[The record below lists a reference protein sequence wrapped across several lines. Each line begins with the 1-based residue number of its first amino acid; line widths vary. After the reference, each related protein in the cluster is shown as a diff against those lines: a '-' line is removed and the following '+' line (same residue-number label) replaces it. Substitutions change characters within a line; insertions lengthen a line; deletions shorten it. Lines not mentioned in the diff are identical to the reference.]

1 MLTPIL
7 ILIFYLC
14 FSVFIWKDLLRGI
27 YLITLLLPTYLIR
40 FEVFNIPLTLLEG
53 MIWILFIFW
62 LIKLYLDKELNLT
75 ISAWL
80 KSKFTKSETEQGSI
94 HNIVPH
100 KLRWPVLAI
109 LATATIALCWSP
121 NLQAA
126 AGIWK
131 AFFIEP
137 ILFFMIMIYH
147 VRKYNHIQKII
158 NALAILSIIIFVY
171 TVIQKLTGWN
181 ITNLDWYLP
190 ETRRITTFFGYPNAN
205 GLFLAPLAA
214 LFFASLWFKEHFLFK
229 ILKFIAFLGSVLTI
243 IWAGN
248 EGALFALAAAV
259 FIILLLKKQTR
270 ILAGAIMV
278 LAIVI
283 VMVTPSIKTTLW
295 QKITINDFSGQ
306 IRQAQWT
313 ETITMLSDQP
323 IMGGGLANY
332 QRAIEPYHQRG
343 ITINDQWQPVE
354 IFLYPHNLV
363 LNFWTE
369 LGLLGLIT
377 IIWLFVII
385 GLLLYQISEIN
396 KKLPKYK
403 QKFVGN
409 LNLGIL
415 GFFSVII
422 IHGLVD
428 VPYFKNDLSL
438 VFWLIISLLV
448 ILYNHNL
455 NKDIMSED

>member
-7 ILIFYLC
+7 IFIFYLC

-40 FEVFNIPLTLLEG
+40 FEIFNIPLTLLEG
-53 MIWILFIFW
+53 MIWILFLFW

-80 KSKFTKSETEQGSI
+80 KSKFTKSEREQGSM

-109 LATATIALCWSP
+109 LATTTIALCWSP

-137 ILFFMIMIYH
+137 ILFFMVMIYH

-171 TVIQKLTGWN
+171 AVIQKLTGWN

-243 IWAGN
+243 IWAGS

-278 LAIVI
+278 LTIVI
-283 VMVTPSIKTTLW
+283 VVANPSIKTTLW
-295 QKITINDFSGQ
+295 QKITISDFSGQ

-313 ETITMLSDQP
+313 ETITMLGDQP
-323 IMGGGLANY
+323 IKGGGLANY

-385 GLLLYQISEIN
+385 GLLLYQISMIN

-438 VFWLIISLLV
+438 VFWLIIGILV
-448 ILYNHNL
+448 VLYNHNL
-455 NKDIMSED
+455 NKEIMKED